1 MWVVGLSHSGAVAN
15 SHHDRQAEV
24 ALRALLRFCS
34 PAAGCT
40 CRTGAARLDGN
51 PSSDARQSLCRGLPS
66 IDRTPRHNR
75 ARLNW
80 RLLAQ
85 YLIARSARGGSRFWS
100 PPTSSSLAAEERLR
114 SLPVILLAS
123 LAEAGAR
130 LPLSSSLARRR
141 NACRLAPSS
150 RTAARQPGS
159 ARRRNA

>member
-51 PSSDARQSLCRGLPS
+51 PSSDARQSLCGGLLS

-85 YLIARSARGGSRFWS
+85 YLIARSDRCGSR
-100 PPTSSSLAAEERLR
+100 LVVRRLR
-114 SLPVILLAS
+114 RRSQRKNACALTGALLAP
-123 LAEAGAR
+123 LADAGAR
-130 LPLSSSLARRR
+130 LPA
-141 NACRLAPSS
+141 
-150 RTAARQPGS
+150 
-159 ARRRNA
+159 